1 MSAKVETQFLGR
13 TCSFETGRIARQAHG
28 AVLVQHGDL
37 VLLATAV
44 SPETRREGLDF
55 FPLTVDYRERFTAV
69 GKYPGGYIK
78 RESRPSEK
86 EILTMR
92 CIDRPM
98 RPLFPKGYMNEVQ
111 IMIQV
116 LSADRN
122 EDPDTLA
129 ITAASAAVCVSDI
142 PFPEPIAAVRVSKI
156 DGQLCVNATFED
168 RERSELDFI
177 IAGSKESIVMIE
189 GEAKQAPEA
198 IVHEAICF
206 GFEQLQPLIA
216 LQEELVQKA
225 GKPKREFTA
234 VLPSEK
240 VEAEVNALKDEVY
253 DAMAITGKHER
264 NDMLSAIQKG
274 FITRL
279 TESEE
284 FADEDPATFP
294 IAYDELVGEC
304 MRTMILEQ
312 QKRVDGRKLDEVRQI
327 DCEVGILPRTHGAAL
342 FTRGETQ
349 SLAVTTLGT
358 GQDQQKVE
366 LLSGDTVKKFM
377 LHYTFPPYSVGEARM
392 IRGPGRRE
400 IGHGNLAERSLRPV
414 VPEDFDYTI
423 RITSDITESN
433 GSSSMAS
440 VCGGC
445 LSLMDAGVPLLAPVA
460 GISIGLVEKGDTRV
474 MLTDIVGD
482 EDHHCHMDFKVAGT
496 REGVTGVQVDLK
508 INGLQPAYIAGILER
523 ARTARLQILDSMAET
538 LAEPRPEI
546 SPLAPKI
553 LTVNIPVEKIGA
565 LIGPGGKNVRKIQEE
580 TGTTISIEDD
590 GTVQISGESL
600 EIAEAGREMVEMQV
614 AEAVVGKIYDG
625 SVTRLMNFGAFIK
638 ILPDVEG
645 MVHISSISE
654 ERVEKIEDV
663 LKEGDLVKVRVNEID
678 DKGRVNLTMRDLDKP
693 FDPESVKPRR
703 QSSDNRHSQGGRGGR
718 SFDRKR

>member
-1 MSAKVETQFLGR
+1 MSAKVETQFIGR

-28 AVLVQHGDL
+28 AVLLQHGDL

-122 EDPDTLA
+122 EDPDTMA

-156 DGQLCVNATFED
+156 DGQLCINATFED
-168 RERSELDFI
+168 RERSELDFV
-177 IAGSKESIVMIE
+177 IAGSKESVVMIE

-198 IVHEAICF
+198 TVHEAICF

-216 LQEELVQKA
+216 LQEDLVQKA

-240 VEAEVNALKDEVY
+240 VETEVNALKDEVY

-284 FADEDPATFP
+284 FAEEDPATFP

-358 GQDQQKVE
+358 GEDQQKVE

-400 IGHGNLAERSLRPV
+400 IGHGNLAERSLRTV
-414 VPEDFDYTI
+414 VPEDFNYTI

-445 LSLMDAGVPLLAPVA
+445 LSLMDAGVPLIAPVA

-508 INGLQPAYIAGILER
+508 INGLQPAYIAEILER

-614 AEAVVGKIYDG
+614 AEAVIGKIYEG
-625 SVTRLMNFGAFIK
+625 PVTRLMNFGAFVK
-638 ILPDVEG
+638 ILPDAEG
-645 MVHISSISE
+645 MVHISCISE

-663 LKEGDLVKVRVNEID
+663 LKEGDMVKVRVMEVD

-703 QSSDNRHSQGGRGGR
+703 QSSDRPRHGNRS
-718 SFDRKR
+718 SDRRRR